1 MENLLEFCRSTKHM
15 KLPITSYVVFVHNE
29 DIGTFAP
36 AFPDID
42 SAEEFANALRA
53 VTENLV
59 VSEPNPV
66 IATQA
71 ISIKVASIS

>member
-1 MENLLEFCRSTKHM
+1 M
-15 KLPITSYVVFVHNE
+15 KLPITGYVVFVHNE

-42 SAEEFANALRA
+42 TAEEFANAIRA
-53 VTENLV
+53 ITDNLV

-71 ISIKVASIS
+71 ISVKVSPAS

>member
-1 MENLLEFCRSTKHM
+1 M
-15 KLPITSYVVFVHNE
+15 KLPITSYVVFVYNE

-42 SAEEFANALRA
+42 SAEEFANAIRA
-53 VTENLV
+53 ITNNLV

-66 IATQA
+66 IATQE
-71 ISIKVASIS
+71 ISVRVAPSI

>member
-1 MENLLEFCRSTKHM
+1 M
-15 KLPITSYVVFVHNE
+15 KLPISSYVVFVHNE

-71 ISIKVASIS
+71 ISIKVPSIS

>member
-1 MENLLEFCRSTKHM
+1 M
-15 KLPITSYVVFVHNE
+15 KLPITSYVVFVYNE

-42 SAEEFANALRA
+42 SAEEFANAIRA
-53 VTENLV
+53 ITSNLV

-66 IATQA
+66 IATQE
-71 ISIKVASIS
+71 ISVRVSPSI

>member
-1 MENLLEFCRSTKHM
+1 M
-15 KLPITSYVVFVHNE
+15 KLPVTSYVVFVHNE

-42 SAEEFANALRA
+42 TAEEFANAIRA
-53 VTENLV
+53 VSDNLV

-66 IATQA
+66 VATQA
-71 ISIKVASIS
+71 ISIKVPPVI

>member
-1 MENLLEFCRSTKHM
+1 M

-42 SAEEFANALRA
+42 TAEEFANAIRA
-53 VTENLV
+53 VADNLV

-71 ISIKVASIS
+71 ISIKVPPVI